1 MLSSSAGE
9 KMSDTWSGTH
19 EQLDTASITIFTIG
33 MVNGR
38 TWKGESCYAGYNIYV
53 FHSLAA

>member
-1 MLSSSAGE
+1 
-9 KMSDTWSGTH
+9 MSDTWSGTH